1 MVSVCYINNI
11 LYGHVFL
18 FQQLKKLQE
27 RLRKCQADVENT
39 HDKYTAS
46 LNDLNGYNAKYM
58 EDMNE
63 VGIL

>member
-1 MVSVCYINNI
+1 MYMFSSIY
-11 LYGHVFL
+11 
-18 FQQLKKLQE
+18 QLKKLQE
-27 RLRKCQADVENT
+27 KLRKCQADVENT

-63 VGIL
+63 VCLV